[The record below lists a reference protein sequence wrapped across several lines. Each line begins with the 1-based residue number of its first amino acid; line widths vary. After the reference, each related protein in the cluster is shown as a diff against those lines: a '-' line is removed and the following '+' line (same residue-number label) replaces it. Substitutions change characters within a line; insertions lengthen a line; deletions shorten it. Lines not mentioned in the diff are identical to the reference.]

1 MASKESPNMNSVTF
15 HFKWP
20 IQHKGE
26 WIDQIE
32 VHAPTLRDLKALD
45 GVTGTFTRAAKMIE
59 LLTGLTAREVEAIS
73 LEDMRGLGEITR
85 PFFTALQPAATS

>member
-1 MASKESPNMNSVTF
+1 MQTVTF
-15 HFKWP
+15 KMRTL

-26 WIDQIE
+26 WIDELI

-73 LEDMRGLGEITR
+73 LEDMRGLGETTR
-85 PFFTALQPAATS
+85 PLFSALQPAATS

>member
-1 MASKESPNMNSVTF
+1 MQTVTF
-15 HFKWP
+15 RFKFP
-20 IQHKGE
+20 IQHKNE

-59 LLTGLTAREVEAIS
+59 LLTGLTQREVEAIS
-73 LEDMRGLGEITR
+73 LEDRRGLGEITR

>member
-1 MASKESPNMNSVTF
+1 MTQKITYQ
-15 HFKWP
+15 FKMP

-26 WIDQIE
+26 WIDEII